1 MFSEIFPFVVLLCSV
16 SASGQYG
23 DINKVPT
30 SGASCRTAKQDKLT
44 VCGVQASER
53 MAQTDL
59 TRMNRYRSI
68 IESVSRKMGMD
79 AALIA
84 GIISRESRAGNVLIN
99 GWGDNGNAFGL
110 MQVDKRFHK
119 ISGAWNSEE
128 HVTQG
133 TEILIG
139 MFASIKRKFPQWSTE
154 QHLKGKFLCEML
166 SVGSA
171 RVYRPEKSAD
181 ICKILNLV
189 NKRKLD
195 IQKKILQL
203 TFVKLSNVCH

>member
-154 QHLKGKFLCEML
+154 QHLKGAVAAYNAGPGNVISNDVDVRTTGKDYANDVLARAKFYK
-166 SVGSA
+166 G
-171 RVYRPEKSAD
+171 RGY
-181 ICKILNLV
+181 
-189 NKRKLD
+189 
-195 IQKKILQL
+195 
-203 TFVKLSNVCH
+203 

>member
-1 MFSEIFPFVVLLCSV
+1 
-16 SASGQYG
+16 
-23 DINKVPT
+23 
-30 SGASCRTAKQDKLT
+30 
-44 VCGVQASER
+44 

-154 QHLKGKFLCEML
+154 QHLKGAVAAYNAGPGNVISNDVDVRTTGKDYANDVLARAKFYK
-166 SVGSA
+166 G
-171 RVYRPEKSAD
+171 RGY
-181 ICKILNLV
+181 
-189 NKRKLD
+189 
-195 IQKKILQL
+195 
-203 TFVKLSNVCH
+203 